1 MRKRSKTSILLKIIG
16 TRFDTPVLRGV
27 KGLGMTGV
35 NSIISS
41 PSPLVTS
48 SHSGS
53 ALSLSKGSERDYLR
67 YPRLVI
73 GLAVALACAVWASG
87 SIRVST
93 AAENNPADA
102 VIDAL
107 QKSYDATVDFVA
119 DFRQETEV
127 KTLNRT
133 MKASGKLS
141 FKRPGKMLWR
151 YDEPKSQFVLTDG
164 KHLYFYQPEQNQVIK
179 SPLKNAF
186 RGDIPLSFL
195 LGLGNLKKD
204 FNATLKASD
213 DNQNVVRLEPKGEAG
228 GFSEILIGVSKAS
241 SDILWV
247 SVRDA
252 ASNLTTLRFTGM
264 RKGVGVND
272 TLFQVKIPN
281 GADIVEL
288 GQ

>member
-1 MRKRSKTSILLKIIG
+1 MG
-16 TRFDTPVLRGV
+16 AD
-27 KGLGMTGV
+27 
-35 NSIISS
+35 NS
-41 PSPLVTS
+41 
-48 SHSGS
+48 G
-53 ALSLSKGSERDYLR
+53 
-67 YPRLVI
+67 
-73 GLAVALACAVWASG
+73 
-87 SIRVST
+87 
-93 AAENNPADA
+93 ADA
-102 VIDAL
+102 VVDAL

-151 YDEPKSQFVLTDG
+151 YDEPKYQFVLTDG

-195 LGLGNLKKD
+195 LGLGNLRKD
-204 FNATLKASD
+204 FSATLKASD
-213 DNQNVVRLEPKGEAG
+213 ESQKILRLEPRGEAG
-228 GFSEILIGVSKAS
+228 GYGEILVGVSKVS

-247 SVRDA
+247 SMRDA
-252 ASNLTTLRFTGM
+252 AGNLTTLRFSGM
-264 RKGVGVND
+264 RKGVGVSD